1 MKIKT
6 IKSQHRN
13 DYTAD
18 MECEH
23 CGHVQVDRYGYM
35 DANYMENVIP
45 HMHCQSCGKRRD
57 GEVRVPAAAV

>member
-6 IKSQHRN
+6 ITSRHRN
-13 DYTAD
+13 DYTAI

-23 CGHVQVDRYGYM
+23 CGHEQIDNYGYF

-45 HMHCQSCGKRRD
+45 RMYCQGCEKDRAGVSKTAK
-57 GEVRVPAAAV
+57 ELT